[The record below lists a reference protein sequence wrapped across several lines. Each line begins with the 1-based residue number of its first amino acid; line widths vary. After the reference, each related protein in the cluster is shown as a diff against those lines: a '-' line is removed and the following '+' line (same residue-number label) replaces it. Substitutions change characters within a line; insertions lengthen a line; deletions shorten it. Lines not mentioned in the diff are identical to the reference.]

1 MITITR
7 KAVFFNREVMLNKTE
22 KVVEIELR
30 ELQSSWETCTT
41 HVKRFPRH
49 SMLFKS
55 LPYTKYHFRYEQV
68 Y

>member
-1 MITITR
+1 
-7 KAVFFNREVMLNKTE
+7 MLNKTK
-22 KVVEIELR
+22 KVVEIESR

-41 HVKRFPRH
+41 YVKRFPRH